1 MNRENTETNILN
13 PLASLLAPW
22 YWIHQRGYLQGVFWA
37 IMVCLVSSLNDVFT
51 RLSGTLDSTQITFFR
66 FFFSLFLL
74 VPVLFYYNPKAFKT
88 TRIGFHSLRSVL
100 LYGAIAAWTLGV
112 TMTPLTI
119 VSVLAQTTQLFVL
132 FMALV
137 FLREKVGWQRSLAT
151 MAGFIGIIITIQ
163 SPDSS
168 SAFISLTEL
177 NYGALWLLI
186 AVVMFAGSDILNKIM
201 VTKAENTLTMMFYI
215 SLGTTLI
222 SIVPAY
228 LVWQTPT
235 IQQLFWL
242 LCLGA
247 GANLILYCLLKA
259 FAATDISA
267 IAPYRYVELLFAAG
281 FGYTLFS
288 EIPNIMTL
296 LGAAII
302 IPSTLIIAVHET
314 RKLKTAKS

>member
-1 MNRENTETNILN
+1 
-13 PLASLLAPW
+13 
-22 YWIHQRGYLQGVFWA
+22 
-37 IMVCLVSSLNDVFT
+37 
-51 RLSGTLDSTQITFFR
+51 
-66 FFFSLFLL
+66 
-74 VPVLFYYNPKAFKT
+74 
-88 TRIGFHSLRSVL
+88 
-100 LYGAIAAWTLGV
+100 
-112 TMTPLTI
+112 MTPLTI

-132 FMALV
+132 FMAFV

-151 MAGFIGIIITIQ
+151 MAGFVGIILTIQ

-186 AVVMFAGSDILNKIM
+186 AVVMFAGSDILNKVMI
-201 VTKAENTLTMMFYI
+201 TKAENTLTMMFYI

-222 SIVPAY
+222 SIIPAY
-228 LVWQTPT
+228 LVWQAPT

-259 FAATDISA
+259 FTATDISA

-302 IPSTLIIAVHET
+302 IPSTLIIAAHET